1 MSALGRVNISY
12 RVGGAVVDAV
22 IDREDEQG
30 ATTQVALDAG
40 IAGTLTTRTSDSVG
54 VITVAEGHGLTTSDT
69 IAVFWIAGM
78 RYGVTIT
85 GTTATTVTIATGAG
99 TVLPAVSSVV
109 TIGKEV
115 VTSLGHI
122 GDDLKIFAIHSTNR
136 LSANIR
142 DVTPATIE
150 ALDVA
155 ARESW
160 AYISNYSGANPF
172 AGETLVTAVLANG
185 GTTAV
190 TANILHLKDTI
201 V

>member
-1 MSALGRVNISY
+1 MSATGRVNISY

-40 IAGTLTTRTSDSVG
+40 IAGTLTTRTDDAIG

-69 IAVFWIAGM
+69 IAVFWGAGR

-85 GTTATTVTIATGAG
+85 ATAATTVTIATGAG
-99 TVLPAVSSVV
+99 TVLPAESSVV

-115 VTSLGHI
+115 ITSLGHI
-122 GDDLKIFAIHSTNR
+122 GDDLKIFAVHSPNR

-150 ALDVA
+150 ALDIA
-155 ARESW
+155 AKESW
-160 AYISNYSGANPF
+160 AYISNFSGTNPF

-190 TANILHLKDTI
+190 TANILHIKNTI

>member
-40 IAGTLTTRTSDSVG
+40 IAGTLTTRTDDAIG

-69 IAVFWIAGM
+69 IAVFWGAGR
-78 RYGVTIT
+78 RYGSTIT

-122 GDDLKIFAIHSTNR
+122 GNDLKIFSAHSPNR
-136 LSANIR
+136 LSLNIR
-142 DVTPATIE
+142 NADPATLL

-155 ARESW
+155 AKESW
-160 AYISNYSGANPF
+160 AYISNFSGANPF
-172 AGETLVTAVLANG
+172 VDVTLVTGVLANG

-190 TANILHLKDTI
+190 TANILHIKNT
-201 V
+201 VV

>member
-1 MSALGRVNISY
+1 MSATGKVNISY

-22 IDREDEQG
+22 IERTDEQG

-40 IAGTLTTRTSDSVG
+40 IAGVLTTRTSDSVG

-69 IAVFWIAGM
+69 LGVFWTAAS
-78 RYGVTIT
+78 RYGATI
-85 GTTATTVTIATGAG
+85 TATTSTTISIATGAG
-99 TVLPAVSSVV
+99 TALPAASSVV

-115 VTSLGHI
+115 ITSLGHV
-122 GDDLKIFAIHSTNR
+122 GDDLVIFAVHCTNR
-136 LSANIR
+136 MIANIR
-142 DVTPATIE
+142 DTTPATII
-150 ALDVA
+150 ALDIT

-160 AYISNYSGANPF
+160 AYISNFSGTNPF
-172 AGETLVTAVLANG
+172 AGETLVTAVLSNG
-185 GTTAV
+185 GTLAA

>member
-40 IAGTLTTRTSDSVG
+40 IAGVLTTRTSDSVG
-54 VITVAEGHGLTTSDT
+54 VITVAEGHGITTSDT
-69 IAVFWIAGM
+69 LGVFWTAAS

-85 GTTATTVTIATGAG
+85 ATTATTITIATGAG

-115 VTSLGHI
+115 ITSLGHI
-122 GDDLKIFAIHSTNR
+122 GDDLKIFAVHSPNR

-150 ALDVA
+150 ALDIA
-155 ARESW
+155 AKESW
-160 AYISNYSGANPF
+160 AYISNFSGANPF
-172 AGETLVTAVLANG
+172 AAVTLVTAVLANG

-190 TANILHLKDTI
+190 TANILHIKDT
-201 V
+201 VV